1 MNILVVNCGSSSLK
15 YQLINMQDESVLASG
30 LVERIG
36 IEGSILT
43 QKVSGKDKY
52 IIEEPMESHEDA
64 IRLVLGALVDERHG
78 VISSLDEINAVG
90 HRVVHGGEK
99 YGKSVLVDNEVMED
113 LHALAKL
120 APLHNP
126 ANIIGIKACQ
136 ALMPNTP
143 MTVVF
148 DTAFHQT
155 MPEKAYV
162 YGLPYEL
169 YEKHSIRKYGFHG
182 TSHKYV
188 SAKAAEVLG
197 KDVKDLRIVTCH
209 LGNGSSISAVD
220 RGVCVETTMGF
231 TPLEGLVMG
240 TRCGSIDPAIVTYLI
255 SELGYTADEVN
266 TLMNK
271 KSGILGVSGL
281 SSDFRDIRDAAKK
294 GDKRSQLALDMFY
307 YKIKQFIATSAV
319 AMKGLDVVV
328 FTAGVGENS
337 AEAREGMCEGLEFLG
352 IAIDSIKND
361 VAGEIA
367 DITAAGAKV
376 KALVI
381 PTNEELMIAKDTL
394 ELVK

>member
-1 MNILVVNCGSSSLK
+1 MNILVVNSGSSSLK
-15 YQLINMQDESVLASG
+15 YQLMNMQNESVLASG

-36 IEGSILT
+36 IEGSILI
-43 QKVSGKDKY
+43 QKVSGKEKY
-52 IIEEPMESHEDA
+52 IIEQPMKSHEDA
-64 IRLVLGALVDERHG
+64 IRLVLGALVDEKNG
-78 VISSLDEINAVG
+78 VISSLDEISAVG
-90 HRVVHGGEK
+90 HRIVHGGEK
-99 YGKSVLVDNEVMED
+99 YEKSVLVTDKVMED
-113 LHALAKL
+113 LHSLAKL

-126 ANIIGIKACQ
+126 AHIIGIKACQ
-136 ALMPNTP
+136 ILMPNTP
-143 MTVVF
+143 MVVVF

-155 MPEKAYV
+155 IPEKAFI
-162 YGLPYEL
+162 YGLPYDL

-197 KDVKDLRIVTCH
+197 KDIKDLRIVTCH

-220 RGVCVETTMGF
+220 KGVCVETTMGF

-271 KSGILGVSGL
+271 KSGILGISGL

-294 GDKRSQLALDMFY
+294 GDKRSQLALDIFY

-352 IAIDSIKND
+352 IAIDKIKND

-367 DITAAGAKV
+367 DITADGAKV